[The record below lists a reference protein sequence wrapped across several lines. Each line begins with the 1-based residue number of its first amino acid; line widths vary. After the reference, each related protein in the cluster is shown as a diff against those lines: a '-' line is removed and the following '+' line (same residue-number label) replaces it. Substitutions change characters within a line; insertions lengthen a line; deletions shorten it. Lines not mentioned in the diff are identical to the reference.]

1 MGVSLART
9 GARASATDGRGGSD
23 SPPMHSSGLVTLAML
38 LVAASF
44 SASLWYSHR
53 LVQSIDEEAHTLVED
68 TIPSVEHLATVR
80 MSLRDAA
87 MYAIQCVVG
96 GCDEALVQEY
106 ILIVRRSRDDAL
118 QALTALPTGSEEEE
132 QAVREL
138 KARCQ
143 EIDAAVERTL
153 AASAGGSPE
162 EASAT
167 LRNALQPGMLAAER
181 SIDALQA
188 WNARQARAVA
198 DRILGIRVRSMRL
211 AIGSGTASIVFAVL
225 ATVLLLRVLRARAL
239 LVRENARMLEAR
251 SRELE
256 AFAGRVAHDLR
267 DPVNALTLQVRV
279 LATEAGLEPA
289 RRDASQGV
297 LRQLERMKRVIE
309 GLLEFARQGAGTTAG
324 GAEVA
329 EVLKDVMED
338 VRPQAEAADVSLT
351 IEPFAPIRIAC
362 SPGALHSVLVNLIG
376 NAVKY
381 VVDGGQ
387 VSPVVI
393 VRVAER
399 GELVRVE
406 VEDNGPG
413 VPSGSQEQVFEP
425 FRRLTGTTQP
435 GVGLGL
441 ATVKK
446 IVETCGGHVGVAS
459 QLGNGSVF
467 WFELPKLA
475 AT

>member
-1 MGVSLART
+1 
-9 GARASATDGRGGSD
+9 
-23 SPPMHSSGLVTLAML
+23 MHSSGLVALAML

-53 LVQSIDEEAHTLVED
+53 LVQSIDDEAHTLVED

-96 GCDEALVQEY
+96 GCDQALVHEY

-118 QALTALPTGSEEEE
+118 QSLTALPTASEEEE

-138 KARCQ
+138 KVRCQ

-153 AASAGGSPE
+153 AASEAGSPE

-167 LRNALQPGMLAAER
+167 LRNVLQPGMLAAER

-198 DRILGIRVRSMRL
+198 DRILRIRVNSMRL
-211 AIGSGTASIVFAVL
+211 AIGSGTASIVFAAL
-225 ATVLLLRVLRARAL
+225 ATMLLLRVLRGRAL

-267 DPVNALTLQVRV
+267 DPVNALTLQARV

-309 GLLEFARQGAGTTAG
+309 GLLEFARQGAGTTGGG

-329 EVLKDVMED
+329 EVLED
-338 VRPQAEAADVSLT
+338 VIEDIRPRAEAAHVSLA
-351 IEPFAPIRIAC
+351 IEPFKPVRIAC
-362 SPGALHSVLVNLIG
+362 SSGALHSVLVNLVG

-381 VVDGGQ
+381 VVDGGRE
-387 VSPVVI
+387 SPVVT
-393 VRVAER
+393 VRVAEW

-413 VPSGSQEQVFEP
+413 VPPGSHEQVFEP
-425 FRRLTGTTQP
+425 FRRLAGTTQP

-446 IVETCGGHVGVAS
+446 IVETCGGHVGVVS
-459 QLGNGSVF
+459 QLGKGSVF
-467 WFELPKLA
+467 WFELPKLVA
-475 AT
+475 SEVERSESTRTPPRARL